1 MAKACSVVD
10 LPHWYAACDKRM
22 CFFIRLMSD
31 MVSIFLN
38 GETFSPVLLV
48 LFRISDMFTNS
59 WFDPYFRY
67 SAWTPSDLVVL
78 LFLSFFDLFWVS
90 SGVNEG
96 SIFSGVTDIC
106 VSSNENRSSKNSVI
120 LDIWSSTDVIRLKP
134 SS

>member
-10 LPHWYAACDKRM
+10 LPHWHAACDKRM
-22 CFFIRLMSD
+22 CFFIRSMSD
-31 MVSIFLN
+31 MVSIFRN

-106 VSSNENRSSKNSVI
+106 VSSNANRSSKNSVI